1 MILAPAARSR
11 AMLKMLP
18 LSSSSRLVL
27 AFMAA
32 VLALAVIDSTTAADD
47 LPWLNVHPYPD
58 AYRMSRV
65 GGREGFGVRS
75 SPFPLPSPV
84 AWPWPSSQPHECRPF
99 CDG

>member
-1 MILAPAARSR
+1 M
-11 AMLKMLP
+11 MKMLP
-18 LSSSSRLVL
+18 LGSSSRLAL
-27 AFMAA
+27 AFLVA

-75 SPFPLPSPV
+75 HIHSPLPSPV
-84 AWPWPSSQPHECRPF
+84 AWPWPSSQPRECRPF
-99 CDG
+99 CEG